1 MKKLKSHKKSFEQ
14 KLQSAA
20 YRYTVSVRNNR
31 RAVIRKD
38 KENDQFITYQE
49 ETKMNKYQKTYS
61 VEQIIECVNNLPI
74 DTIEIVDYHVSSVD
88 IKYGEDLYIVTE
100 QLVAYPSLSKSNYLE
115 AKSLYTEARVLS
127 MCLETAANCLFNRY
141 S

>member
-1 MKKLKSHKKSFEQ
+1 MKKQKTSKKSFEQ

-49 ETKMNKYQKTYS
+49 ETKMNNYQKTYS

-74 DTIEIVDYHVSSVD
+74 DTIEIVDYHESSVD
-88 IKYGEDLYIVTE
+88 IKYEEDFYIVTE

-127 MCLETAANCLFNRY
+127 MCLETAAKCLFNPD
-141 S
+141 

>member
-1 MKKLKSHKKSFEQ
+1 MKKQKTSKKSFEQ

-49 ETKMNKYQKTYS
+49 EQKMSNYQKTYS

-74 DTIEIVDYHVSSVD
+74 DTIEIVDYHESSVD
-88 IKYGEDLYIVTE
+88 IKYEEDFYIVTE

-127 MCLETAANCLFNRY
+127 MCLETAAKCLFN
-141 S
+141 

>member
-1 MKKLKSHKKSFEQ
+1 MKKQKTSKKSFEQ

-49 ETKMNKYQKTYS
+49 EQKMSNYQKTYS

-74 DTIEIVDYHVSSVD
+74 DTIEIVDYHESSVD
-88 IKYGEDLYIVTE
+88 IKYEEDFYIVTE
-100 QLVAYPSLSKSNYLE
+100 QLVAYPSLSNSNYLE

-127 MCLETAANCLFNRY
+127 MCLETAAKCLFN
-141 S
+141 